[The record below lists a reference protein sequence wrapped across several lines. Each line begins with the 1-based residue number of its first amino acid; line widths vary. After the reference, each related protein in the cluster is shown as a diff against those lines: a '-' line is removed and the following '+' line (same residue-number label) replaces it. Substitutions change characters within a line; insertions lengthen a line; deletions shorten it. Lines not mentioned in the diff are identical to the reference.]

1 VRIHLLIVRC
11 SRLIDVLA
19 QTWTNKVSRE
29 PGAQFPAE
37 KGRYHL
43 YVGLFCPCEFPN
55 APDGCPVDHAYC
67 LVAHRT
73 LILLKLKGI
82 SEDIISTSV
91 VHWFKGIPG
100 TSDALIHYLRALI
113 TRLDENGVFPGWH
126 FATEEEQ
133 AATPGCTPDHLYGS
147 YWLSE
152 IYRKANPEYDGKYTV
167 PVLWD
172 KKTET
177 IVNNE
182 SLEIMRLL
190 STEFDEYVFCM
201 RILERVG
208 LMI

>member
-1 VRIHLLIVRC
+1 M
-11 SRLIDVLA
+11 LA
-19 QTWTNKVSRE
+19 CFAPVSSE
-29 PGAQFPAE
+29 
-37 KGRYHL
+37 
-43 YVGLFCPCEFPN
+43 N
-55 APDGCPVDHAYC
+55 APDGCPVDHVYC

-100 TSDALIHYLRALI
+100 TFDILIYYLRALI

-133 AATPGCTPDHLYGS
+133 ATTPGCTPDHLYGS
-147 YWLSE
+147 YWFSE
-152 IYRKANPEYDGKYTV
+152 IYRKANSEYDGKYTV

-182 SLEIMRLL
+182 SLEIMRML
-190 STEFDEYVFCM
+190 STEFDEYVCFRC
-201 RILERVG
+201 IFEKVG
-208 LMI
+208 LTI